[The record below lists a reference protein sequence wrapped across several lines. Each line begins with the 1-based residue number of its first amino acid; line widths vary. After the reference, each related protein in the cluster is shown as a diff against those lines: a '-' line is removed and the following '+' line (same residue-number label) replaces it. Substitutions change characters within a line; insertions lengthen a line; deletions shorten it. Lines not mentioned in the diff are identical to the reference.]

1 MWRQW
6 LSHVSNLELTALL
19 IQGLIKQARGQK
31 DKQVKGAFLFE
42 MCPNE
47 LTNVD
52 FFSII
57 PAPFTH
63 SLSLSIILSLSADQ
77 GLRRFFLPF
86 PLFDYLSVFHH
97 HDKSV

>member
-31 DKQVKGAFLFE
+31 DKQVKGAFLLE

-52 FFSII
+52 FF
-57 PAPFTH
+57 F
-63 SLSLSIILSLSADQ
+63 LSFLRLSHI
-77 GLRRFFLPF
+77 
-86 PLFDYLSVFHH
+86 LSVFPSFCLYQLIR
-97 HDKSV
+97 D